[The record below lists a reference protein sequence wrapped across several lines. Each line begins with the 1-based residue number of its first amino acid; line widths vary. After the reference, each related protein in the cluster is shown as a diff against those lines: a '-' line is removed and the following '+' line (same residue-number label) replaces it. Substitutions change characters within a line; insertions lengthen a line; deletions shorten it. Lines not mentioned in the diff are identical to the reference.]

1 MNNLFNKRIP
11 TLLGLLTIVIG
22 IGITSFLTRQGIIFT
37 GQASPTDEPANIQ
50 IGNVTDSSFTVSY
63 TTEGAVFGS
72 INMGTNSGLGTTI
85 LDDRDKTLTAH
96 KTHTMTANKLT
107 PKTTYYFAIIS
118 GENTFIDN
126 GVLYSITTGPSLNK
140 SSTMQRESV
149 TGKIIMPNGEV
160 PTETMVYLEIEG
172 AQALST
178 FAKSDG
184 SYNIPLSLLRTSDLS
199 SYYSLS
205 EEAKVKLLIFGDSL
219 KSNISLT
226 AGGISQIPT
235 ITLSQNYDFTISN
248 TPLAQS
254 EPSATPS
261 VEIAFPTATHSSS
274 LNNDI
279 QIITPEQDQG
289 FSDDQP
295 LFRGKAQPNESVEIS
310 IHSEEKIKSTVTTDA
325 NGNWT
330 YRPDTSLSPG
340 EHTISITTRDV
351 FGILK
356 TITQQFTVYASGS
369 QVNESATPSAT
380 LTPTTT
386 PTLTVTPI
394 STASPTE
401 TPTIT
406 PSLTISPTIA
416 LPPSGGNALTTI
428 SIFAALLI
436 VAGGLLFIFTRV
448 GI

>member
-11 TLLGLLTIVIG
+11 TLFGLLIIVIG
-22 IGITSFLTRQGIIFT
+22 IGITSFLTHQGIIFT

-50 IGNVTDSSFTVSY
+50 ISNVTDSSFTVSY

-72 INMGTNSGLGTTI
+72 INMGTNSGLGNTI

-96 KTHTMTANKLT
+96 RTHTMTAKKLS
-107 PKTTYYFAIIS
+107 PETTYYFAIIS
-118 GENTFIDN
+118 GENTFINN
-126 GVLYSITTGPSLNK
+126 GVLYSVTTGPSLNK
-140 SSTMQRESV
+140 SSALQRESV
-149 TGKIIMPNGEV
+149 TGRIIMPSGEI
-160 PTETMVYLEIEG
+160 PMEAMVYLDIEG
-172 AQALST
+172 AQTLSA
-178 FAKSDG
+178 FAKSNG
-184 SYNIPLSLLRTSDLS
+184 SYNIPLNLLRTSDLS
-199 SYYSLS
+199 SYYSLA
-205 EEAKVKLLIFGDSL
+205 EKAKVKLVILGDSL
-219 KSNISLT
+219 KSNVSLT

-248 TPLAQS
+248 SPLRQN
-254 EPSATPS
+254 ETNATPS
-261 VEIAFPTATHSSS
+261 AEVAFPTATPSSS

-279 QIITPEQDQG
+279 QIITPKEGQG

-310 IHSEEKIKSTVTTDA
+310 IHSEEEIRTTVTTDA

-330 YRPDTSLSPG
+330 YRPTTSLSPG
-340 EHTISITTRDV
+340 EHIISITTRDA

-380 LTPTTT
+380 LIPTTT
-386 PTLTVTPI
+386 PTLTIAPI

-401 TPTIT
+401 TPILT
-406 PSLTISPTIA
+406 PSPTASPTIA

-428 SIFAALLI
+428 GIFATLLI